1 MQGNS
6 ADITRRQFS
15 AGAAAVAAGAVAG
28 GGAVS
33 ALADSAASAG
43 MTPGTYTGEGVGHR
57 GTIRLA
63 VTVSADALEDIEF
76 VECVAATNDVLPSL
90 DQDPFAIYAYAMLSD
105 TKQIID
111 SVTDRLGQRIID
123 AQSLDVDAVCGA
135 TITSFGYIAAVE
147 DALTQAGADLK
158 AFHKEVAKKD
168 DEVTY
173 DGYDVIVVGGGAG
186 GTSAAAAAKASGAK
200 VMLIEKSARIGG
212 CGSMSTGVRCT
223 HSKLQEEAGFTGDD
237 NDERFADAMKQGLW
251 YPKASLVRQFVD
263 MGGQAM
269 DFLVDNG
276 GFEFNA
282 SETGLSYAHDSILEP
297 NAQESW
303 RRLADTVDTLL
314 LETRATELIQDES
327 GAVVGVKAESWDGTK
342 VTALGKA
349 VVVATGGYMGN
360 DEMQEEY
367 NHATFSKAFAMAQD
381 TGDGLQMMW
390 AAGAN
395 KFHIGGESNHITQ
408 PAGEVS
414 GFDDHAAMIPHTLHA
429 APCLL
434 NVNRYGQRW
443 RAEDVLET
451 NMNQNGNYIVSG
463 GGYYYV
469 VLSQSQMDVLAEQGL
484 QGLGMTSPVFCVNFN
499 YYPDPIDYKMD
510 QIYQVMDAGIEAGF
524 VFRGETAEELAEAAG
539 MAPALLAKSIKDYD
553 ACCAAGFDKL
563 FNKNPAYLQP
573 LGDGPYYA
581 IKAIGCPY
589 STVGGVE
596 VDDYMQV
603 LKPDGQAIPGLY
615 CAGAESIG
623 CLMGGAA
630 FSDLGGFSFGWPCYS
645 GYAAGRAAAGDPVEY

>member
-1 MQGNS
+1 MH
-6 ADITRRQFS
+6 DITRRDFTV
-15 AGAAAVAAGAVAG
+15 GTAAVAAGVVAG
-28 GGAVS
+28 GAAT
-33 ALADSAASAG
+33 ALADAAAT

-57 GTIRLA
+57 GTIRLN
-63 VTVSADALEDIEF
+63 VTVSETAIEGIEF
-76 VECVAATNDVLPSL
+76 IECVAATNDALPSL
-90 DQDPFAIYAYAMLSD
+90 DVDPYAIYAYAMLSD
-105 TKQIID
+105 TKQILD
-111 SVTDRLGQRIID
+111 SVTDRLGDRIVE
-123 AQSLDVDAVCGA
+123 AQSLNVDAICGA

-158 AFHKEVAKKD
+158 AFYIDVPKKT
-168 DEVTY
+168 DEVVY
-173 DGYDVIVVGGGAG
+173 EDYDVIVVGGGAG
-186 GTSAAAAAKASGAK
+186 GTSAAAAAKSTGAK

-223 HSKLQEEAGFTGDD
+223 HSKLQEEAGFTEDD

-251 YPKASLVRQFVD
+251 YPKAPLVRQFVD
-263 MGGQAM
+263 MGGKAM
-269 DFLVDNG
+269 DFLVENG
-276 GFEFNA
+276 GFHFNA
-282 SETGLSYAHDSILEP
+282 SATGLSYAEDSILEP

-314 LETRATELIQDES
+314 LETRATELVTDES
-327 GAVVGVKAESWDGTK
+327 GAVIGVKAESYDGTK
-342 VTALGKA
+342 VTAYGKA

-360 DEMQEEY
+360 AEMQEEY
-367 NHATFSKAFAMAQD
+367 NHATFSTAFAMAQD

-390 AAGAN
+390 NAGAN
-395 KFHIGGESNHITQ
+395 RFHIGGESNHITQ
-408 PAGEVS
+408 PAGEVK
-414 GFDDHAAMIPHTLHA
+414 GFDDLAAMIPHTLHA

-443 RAEDVLET
+443 RGEDVLET

-463 GGYYYV
+463 GGYYYAIV
-469 VLSQSQMDVLAEQGL
+469 SQGQADILAEQGL
-484 QGLGMTSPVFCVNFN
+484 AGLGMTTPVFCVNFN
-499 YYPDPIDYKMD
+499 FYPDAIDYKMD
-510 QIYQVMDAGIEAGF
+510 QIYQVFDAGIEAGF
-524 VFRGETAEELAEAAG
+524 IFKGDTAEELAEATG

-553 ACCAAGFDKL
+553 ACCAAGVDKL

-581 IKAIGCPY
+581 VKAIGCPY
-589 STVGGVE
+589 STVGGIE

-603 LKPDGQAIPGLY
+603 LKPNGEAISGLY

-630 FSDLGGFSFGWPCYS
+630 FSDLAGFSFGWPCYS
-645 GYAAGRAAAGDPVEY
+645 GYAAGLAAAGTPVEY